1 MKCKITNEKL
11 VPFMS
16 FGKMPSANSFL
27 EKKDFNSE
35 FFYEMEV
42 GFSSKISLLQLNEYS
57 NPKKVHN
64 ENYPFYTG
72 SSENMRLH
80 FKLFADW
87 LRKEYLHSGSKLI
100 EIGSNDG
107 SLLVNFINTNI
118 DYVGF
123 EPSKTIAHL
132 ANQRNI
138 NTLNLFFDEENIG
151 GLKKFKHKTDVICS
165 ANVIAHIP
173 DLRNVI
179 MTIDKLLSPKGVFI
193 FEDPYLG
200 SMFSQVSYD
209 QIYDEHIFLFSLSS
223 VKKIFELFD
232 FQLIDAIPQPT
243 PGGSLRYVIG
253 RKNVHKINT
262 KVDDILAQEK
272 ERGLD
277 DVSSCLKFKKD
288 CEESKKRISSELKKL
303 KEDGKRICGYAATAK
318 STTLLNYC
326 NLDSSTIEYICDTTS
341 EKIGK
346 FTPGTHIPV
355 VPVSHF
361 HSNNPDVAYL
371 FAWNH
376 KEEIFLKE
384 KEYVKNGG
392 RWFSHVSL

>member
-1 MKCKITNEKL
+1 M
-11 VPFMS
+11 
-16 FGKMPSANSFL
+16 
-27 EKKDFNSE
+27 
-35 FFYEMEV
+35 
-42 GFSSKISLLQLNEYS
+42 
-57 NPKKVHN
+57 
-64 ENYPFYTG
+64 
-72 SSENMRLH
+72 
-80 FKLFADW
+80 
-87 LRKEYLHSGSKLI
+87 
-100 EIGSNDG
+100 
-107 SLLVNFINTNI
+107 
-118 DYVGF
+118 
-123 EPSKTIAHL
+123 
-132 ANQRNI
+132 
-138 NTLNLFFDEENIG
+138 
-151 GLKKFKHKTDVICS
+151 
-165 ANVIAHIP
+165 
-173 DLRNVI
+173 
-179 MTIDKLLSPKGVFI
+179 
-193 FEDPYLG
+193 
-200 SMFSQVSYD
+200 
-209 QIYDEHIFLFSLSS
+209 
-223 VKKIFELFD
+223 
-232 FQLIDAIPQPT
+232 
-243 PGGSLRYVIG
+243 RYVIG

>member
-243 PGGSLRYVIG
+243 HGGSMRYVIG

>member
-57 NPKKVHN
+57 NPKKVHT

-173 DLRNVI
+173 DLKSVI
-179 MTIDKLLSPKGVFI
+179 MTIDKLLSPKGVFV

-243 PGGSLRYVIG
+243 HGGSMRYVIG

>member
-16 FGKMPSANSFL
+16 FGKVPAANGFL
-27 EKKDFNSE
+27 ERKDFNSE

-243 PGGSLRYVIG
+243 HGGSMRYVIG